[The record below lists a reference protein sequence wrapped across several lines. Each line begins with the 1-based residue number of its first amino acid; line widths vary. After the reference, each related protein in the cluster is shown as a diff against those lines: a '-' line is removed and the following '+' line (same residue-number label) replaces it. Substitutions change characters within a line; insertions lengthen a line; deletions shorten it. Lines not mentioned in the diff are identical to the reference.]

1 MRCADWMV
9 ELGPGSGEAGG
20 SVVYQ
25 GPAAGVREAG
35 TLTGQYLSGE
45 KRIGVPSARRP
56 AARWLGVKGAR
67 LHNLRDV
74 DVRVPLGTLTAVTGV
89 SGSGKSTLVHDVLY
103 RQLESRLRGAHT
115 AKQHL
120 GEPVGEVAALTGWHA
135 LADVALID
143 QQPIGRTPR
152 SNPVTYVKA
161 FDDLRALFPA
171 PPLARARGYTPTPF

>member
-1 MRCADWMV
+1 MRCADWIV

-20 SVVYQ
+20 QVVYQ

-74 DVRVPLGTLTAVTGV
+74 RSEEHTSELQSLAY
-89 SGSGKSTLVHDVLY
+89 LVCRLL
-103 RQLESRLRGAHT
+103 LE
-115 AKQHL
+115 K
-120 GEPVGEVAALTGWHA
+120 
-135 LADVALID
+135 
-143 QQPIGRTPR
+143 
-152 SNPVTYVKA
+152 KKK
-161 FDDLRALFPA
+161 
-171 PPLARARGYTPTPF
+171 